1 MKNTPA
7 IIVCAVT
14 LGAFAAPASQAAGGH
29 APGGV
34 HLEAPAVQLN
44 SLANLGHE
52 GSGLA
57 RHRRRATR
65 SAHVARNGFA
75 DLGVEGSGLAATEA
89 AALRPW
95 AN

>member
-7 IIVCAVT
+7 IIVCAVA
-14 LGAFAAPASQAAGGH
+14 LGAFGAPASQAGGGH
-29 APGGV
+29 APGGA
-34 HLEAPAVQLN
+34 HPEAPAVQVN
-44 SLANLGHE
+44 SLAELGHE

-65 SAHVARNGFA
+65 LAPVARNGFA
-75 DLGVEGSGLAATEA
+75 NLGVEGSGLAAMEP